1 MLPKQRK
8 TSTVLATRISGYSHL
23 TVSPDEN
30 VQLLL
35 SNLRDNFVAL
45 VAEFEGNLITRA
57 GPDLN
62 AEFPNAVNAIRA
74 AAVLQNLSNT
84 SDTDSTAGPPVRLQ
98 SGIHLGE
105 ILLDDESVSGDGL
118 DIAIS
123 LRNLAQPGEIIISSA
138 VHEQLEGKVDSGFV
152 YSGKHAIENVL
163 HPINVYRV
171 VDSSERKPFRD
182 VLSELFRRRIFRSAG
197 AYFVAAW
204 LLVQASDTILPV
216 FNTPSWVLRSII
228 ILLIVGFPLAMLLT
242 WSVNLSPDGLVKTAD
257 SGYSRKTGRWLKF
270 AVVSVATIISA
281 TVLWSVRTT
290 IFEPPAEN
298 RVVSRSAIKSQPVIA
313 VAELTKRVGDAS
325 LDWLGQGIANLL
337 RDSMADSPLTVV
349 YSLAALQSLNSETES
364 NQNLA
369 KAAKDAGVDYLIAGD
384 YMSTASGIVI
394 SVHIQDLDNGTIIP
408 GDRIEASS
416 VEEAIAGT
424 AQLVRRLKQT
434 LNLPYVSQV
443 GHLAADFAAENL
455 QAYELYVSGLD
466 YLIAYDYE
474 NATKL
479 LQAAV
484 DAAPNFGMARYRLA
498 QILEATGRNREA
510 VQLLDTIDLSSL
522 SERESLY
529 VRGAKHKFTGNR
541 DAGAAIGVFSEA
553 VSKFP
558 FDSEAHQNLAEAYW
572 LDYQN
577 EASVKQL
584 EQLIE
589 LHPQEAVSWM
599 ALGER
604 QIDVGDTEGARTSLA
619 KYVSMRPNDPY
630 PHALLGEL
638 ASRERRFTEAEAQY
652 QQALVIR
659 PNMGMPQLGLAR
671 MAYFEGSI
679 DDAMSLW
686 KNMIGNTEIAADY
699 RIDAGFDYAYASR
712 ARGKPQEAFDT
723 LKRLEP
729 DIRNEGFREA
739 LAITVMAEVLID
751 LGDLDGAVELLTIA
765 ADNTPAAQ
773 YPTRAN
779 FFLAQIALLNND
791 SNAFANILETLWAL
805 KIEPDTVNDHD
816 RNAAAHYLAG
826 INMIAEN
833 AILAVST
840 IERAIATPDHYAYR
854 IYELGLAEAHAAAGD
869 ATAALS
875 VLNGIGNLDANQPRF
890 DLEYDRRLKML
901 LEAEILAAEGRT
913 TEAVAMASA
922 FVAAWPDVS
931 SQHPAMRRIQSLLGQ
946 N

>member
-1 MLPKQRK
+1 M
-8 TSTVLATRISGYSHL
+8 
-23 TVSPDEN
+23 
-30 VQLLL
+30 QLLL
-35 SNLRDNFVAL
+35 SELRDNFVAL
-45 VAEFEGNLITRA
+45 VAEFEGNVITRS

-62 AEFPNAVNAIRA
+62 AEFPSAVNASG
-74 AAVLQNLSNT
+74 AAVSLQALA
-84 SDTDSTAGPPVRLQ
+84 DSTNSDSKPELAMQLRA
-98 SGIHLGE
+98 GIHLGE
-105 ILLDDESVSGDGL
+105 ILLEGDSVAGDGL
-118 DIAIS
+118 DVAVS
-123 LRNLAQPGEIIISSA
+123 LRNIARAGETIISSA
-138 VHEQLEGKVDSGFV
+138 VHEQLEGKVSSGFV

-163 HPINVYRV
+163 HPVNVYRV
-171 VDSSERKPFRD
+171 VDSSETKPVRD

-228 ILLIVGFPLAMLLT
+228 ILLVVGFPLAMLLT

-270 AVVSVATIISA
+270 AVVSIATILSA
-281 TVLWSVRTT
+281 TVLWSIRST
-290 IFEPPAEN
+290 ILEPPAET
-298 RVVSRSAIKSQPVIA
+298 RAVSRSAIKSEPVIA

-349 YSLAALQSLNSETES
+349 YSLAALQSLNSQS
-364 NQNLA
+364 DSAQSLA
-369 KAAKDAGVDYLIAGD
+369 SAAKDAGVDYLIAGD

-424 AQLVRRLKQT
+424 AQLVRRLKQA

-466 YLIAYDYE
+466 YLTAYDYE

-484 DAAPNFGMARYRLA
+484 EEAPNFGIAKYRLA
-498 QILEATGRNREA
+498 QILEATGRNRDA
-510 VQLLDTIDLSSL
+510 VQMLDTIDLGSL

-529 VRGAKHKFTGNR
+529 VQGAKHKFTGNR
-541 DAGAAIGVFSEA
+541 DAAAAINVFSQA

-577 EASVKQL
+577 EASIAQL
-584 EQLIE
+584 EQLVE

-604 QIDVGDTEGARTSLA
+604 QIDVGDIEGARTSLA
-619 KYVSMRPNDPY
+619 KYVSMQPVDPY
-630 PHALLGEL
+630 PYALLGEL
-638 ASRERRFTEAEAQY
+638 ASRERRFSESEAQY
-652 QQALVIR
+652 QQALEIR
-659 PNMGMPQLGLAR
+659 PNMGMPRLGLAR
-671 MAYFEGSI
+671 LAYFEGRI
-679 DDAMSLW
+679 EDAKTLW
-686 KNMIGNTEIAADY
+686 EDMIGNNEIAADY
-699 RIDAGFDYAYASR
+699 RIDAGFDYAYVLR
-712 ARGKPQEAFDT
+712 AKGKPQEAYDT
-723 LKRLEP
+723 LMLMEAE
-729 DIRNEGFREA
+729 IQNEGFREA
-739 LAITVMAEVLID
+739 LALTVMAEMLID
-751 LGDLDGAVELLTIA
+751 LGDLDRAQQLLISA
-765 ADNTPAAQ
+765 ADNNPAAQ

-779 FFLAQIALLNND
+779 FYLAQIALLKKD
-791 SNAFANILETLWAL
+791 SSAFDETLEALWAL
-805 KIEPDTVNDHD
+805 EIEPGSVNDHD
-816 RNAAAHYLAG
+816 RNAAAHYLTG
-826 INMIAEN
+826 IGLISEN
-833 AILAVST
+833 PALAAST
-840 IERAIATPDHYAYR
+840 IERALATPDHYAYR
-854 IYELGLAEAHAAAGD
+854 IYELGLAEAYANAGD
-869 ATAALS
+869 TTKALS
-875 VLNGIGNLDANQPRF
+875 VLHGIDNLDANEPRF
-890 DLEYDRRLKML
+890 DLEYDRQLKL
-901 LEAEILAAEGRT
+901 ILEAEILANEGRT
-913 TEAVAMASA
+913 AEAHEIAAA
-922 FVAAWPDVS
+922 FVEAWPGVS
-931 SQHPAMRRIQSLLGQ
+931 SQHPAIRRLDMLLGQ